1 MLMLM
6 PLLDTPDTAGYMI
19 AAYIVFIA
27 LPGLFIASL
36 LYRRRNLQRDEETLE
51 SLKEE
56 KK

>member
-1 MLMLM
+1 MLM